1 MRHQGGHSG
10 RGDASLAPIAT
21 SLLLALLLAAPA
33 YAGEVAYPKAAPKIQ
48 LRVPDDWHVAET
60 VVGLE
65 IEAPRK
71 DSLVVAAVLPRDKA
85 KVDAWVQTALGRM
98 RAEGVTFLNE
108 GQMDPQLP
116 EPAAAPKPD
125 APSDKSANAG
135 PPETFTFSGSP
146 AVGEAAPPSEQD
158 YLPKVATKY
167 GLPPSAMATGVGAAI
182 SPFSHFYY
190 KRTSMHGKQVDV
202 ELALYALGKDQVFVI
217 EQMSGPVDPRGVM
230 IVRSLRA
237 TS

>member
-1 MRHQGGHSG
+1 MRHKGGHSG
-10 RGDASLAPIAT
+10 RGAPRLAPIAT
-21 SLLLALLLAAPA
+21 TLLLVLVPAAPA
-33 YAGEVAYPKAAPKIQ
+33 FAGQVAYPKAAPKIE
-48 LRVPDDWHVAET
+48 LRVPDDWAVAET
-60 VVGLE
+60 GIGLE

-85 KVDAWVQTALGRM
+85 KVDAWVQTALARM
-98 RAEGVTFLNE
+98 RAEGVAFLNE
-108 GQMDPQLP
+108 GEMDPQLP
-116 EPAAAPKPD
+116 EPEAAQKLD
-125 APSDKSANAG
+125 APSDKSADAG
-135 PPETFTFSGSP
+135 SPEIFTFSGSP
-146 AVGEAAPPSEQD
+146 AVGQAAPPSEQD

-167 GLPPSAMATGVGAAI
+167 GLPPSAMATGEGAAI
-182 SPFSHFYY
+182 NPFSHFYY

-202 ELALYALGKDQVFVI
+202 ELALFTLGKDKVFVI